1 MLFTL
6 ITRHAEAT
14 GSPRAKWI
22 LESWEQMLP
31 KFVKVFPHE
40 YRRVL
45 KQRSVAQALVP
56 AAPALVPAY
65 GDRPSVPGALEVIR
79 G

>member
-1 MLFTL
+1 VDLEPVGDDEDMLFKL

-22 LESWEQMLP
+22 LEAWEQMLP
-31 KFVKVFPHE
+31 KFIKVFPHE

-45 KQRSVAQALVP
+45 AKAEKTAAVAKEQV
-56 AAPALVPAY
+56 
-65 GDRPSVPGALEVIR
+65 GQEVLH

>member
-1 MLFTL
+1 
-6 ITRHAEAT
+6 
-14 GSPRAKWI
+14 
-22 LESWEQMLP
+22 MLP

-45 KQRSVAQALVP
+45 VAQSVAQALVP
-56 AAPALVPAY
+56 AH
-65 GDRPSVPGALEVIR
+65 GDRPSVPAPLEVIR